1 MRCLN
6 VRRDASRLRQQN
18 RELRCT
24 LRRNLGSILG
34 DIRPLR
40 TVISNYLWIE
50 TRIMSV
56 TEQPSSA
63 LQFPALQPPRRYLF
77 GPGPSMVHPRVYE
90 ALSKPIVGH
99 LDPYFIQVMADVQ
112 QLLKTAYGTSD
123 GATLV
128 ISGTGSA
135 GMEAAVT
142 NFVEP
147 GAKLTVFA
155 NGFFSDRLTEM
166 AKRNGAHVVRFE
178 KPWGDTFTDAEAKE
192 FISREKPKV
201 VAYVHAETST
211 GALQSGNA
219 ICAAA
224 HESGALVIADCVTSL
239 GGVPVEFDH
248 TGIDIAYS
256 CTQKGLSSPPGLS
269 PMAMSPRAMEWLRA
283 RTTPSRSWYLDL
295 KLIHDYS
302 TVSHRYHHTAPIS
315 MFYALREALLVI
327 NDEGIE
333 NRWERHRRSNR
344 SFVKGIEA
352 MGLRMHVPEEHRIA
366 TLNTVCVPAGIDEAK
381 VRKRLLDG
389 PGIEIAGG
397 FGPLAGKVFRIGV
410 MGPLATED
418 NVQFFLK
425 EFKKALSAEGYSI

>member
-1 MRCLN
+1 
-6 VRRDASRLRQQN
+6 
-18 RELRCT
+18 
-24 LRRNLGSILG
+24 
-34 DIRPLR
+34 
-40 TVISNYLWIE
+40 
-50 TRIMSV
+50 MSV
-56 TEQPSSA
+56 IEQPAA
-63 LQFPALQPPRRYLF
+63 LHFPALQPPRRYLF

-90 ALSKPIVGH
+90 ALAKPIVGH
-99 LDPYFIQVMADVQ
+99 LDPYFIQMMGDVQ
-112 QLLKTAYGTSD
+112 QLLKMAYGTSD

-135 GMEAAVT
+135 GMEAAVA

-147 GAKLTVFA
+147 GSKLAVFA
-155 NGFFSDRLTEM
+155 NGYFSDRLTEM
-166 AKRNGAHVVRFE
+166 AKRNGANVVRFE
-178 KPWGDTFTDAEAKE
+178 KPWGETFTDDEARE
-192 FISREKPKV
+192 FVAREKPTV

-211 GALQSGNA
+211 GALQAGPA

-224 HESGALVIADCVTSL
+224 HDAGALVIADCVTSL
-239 GGVPVEFDH
+239 GGVPVEFDQ

-256 CTQKGLSSPPGLS
+256 CTQKGLSCPPGLS
-269 PMAMSPRAMEWLRA
+269 PMTMSPRAMEWLRA

-302 TVSHRYHHTAPIS
+302 TLSHRYHHTAPIS

-327 NDEGIE
+327 AEEGIE
-333 NRWERHRRSNR
+333 NRWERHRRSHK

-366 TLNTVCVPAGIDEAK
+366 TLNTVCVPEGVDEAK
-381 VRKRLLDG
+381 VRKQLLIG

-425 EFKKALSAEGYSI
+425 EFEKALRAGGDSKS

>member
-1 MRCLN
+1 MG
-6 VRRDASRLRQQN
+6 AIGQESS
-18 RELRCT
+18 T
-24 LRRNLGSILG
+24 LH
-34 DIRPLR
+34 
-40 TVISNYLWIE
+40 
-50 TRIMSV
+50 
-56 TEQPSSA
+56 
-63 LQFPALQPPRRYLF
+63 FPALQPPHRYLF

-90 ALSKPIVGH
+90 ALAKPIVGH

-112 QLLKTAYGTSD
+112 QLLKTTFGTNE

-135 GMEAAVT
+135 GMEAAVA

-147 GAKLTVFA
+147 GSTLAVFA
-155 NGFFSDRLTEM
+155 NGYFSDRLTEM
-166 AKRNGAHVVRFE
+166 ARRNGSNVVRFE
-178 KPWGDTFTDAEAKE
+178 KPWGDTFTDYEVRE
-192 FISREKPKV
+192 FISREKPNV

-211 GALQSGNA
+211 GALQPGQA

-224 HESGALVIADCVTSL
+224 HDAGALVIADCVTSL
-239 GGVPVEFDH
+239 GGVPVEFDQ

-256 CTQKGLSSPPGLS
+256 CTQKGLSCPPGLS
-269 PMAMSPRAMEWLRA
+269 PMALSPGAMDWLRP
-283 RTTPSRSWYLDL
+283 RSTPSRSWYLDL

-327 NDEGIE
+327 AEEGIE
-333 NRWERHRRSNR
+333 NRWERHRRCHK

-366 TLNTVCVPAGIDEAK
+366 TLNTVRVPEGVDEAK

-425 EFKKALSAEGYSI
+425 EFKKALSA

>member
-1 MRCLN
+1 
-6 VRRDASRLRQQN
+6 
-18 RELRCT
+18 
-24 LRRNLGSILG
+24 
-34 DIRPLR
+34 
-40 TVISNYLWIE
+40 
-50 TRIMSV
+50 MSAIDQATPAV
-56 TEQPSSA
+56 H
-63 LQFPALQPPRRYLF
+63 FPALQPPRRYLF

-99 LDPYFIQVMADVQ
+99 LDPYFIQVMGDVQ
-112 QLLKTAYGTSD
+112 QLLKTAYGTNE

-135 GMEAAVT
+135 GMEAAVA

-147 GAKLTVFA
+147 GTKFAVFA
-155 NGFFSDRLTEM
+155 NGYFSDRLTEM
-166 AKRNGAHVVRFE
+166 AKRHGANVIRFE
-178 KPWGDTFTDAEAKE
+178 KLWGETYTDDKARE

-211 GALQSGNA
+211 GALQSGQA

-224 HESGALVIADCVTSL
+224 HDAGALVIADCVTSL
-239 GGVPVEFDH
+239 GGVPVEFDQ
-248 TGIDIAYS
+248 TGIDVAYS
-256 CTQKGLSSPPGLS
+256 CTQKGLSCPPGLS
-269 PMAMSPRAMEWLRA
+269 PMAMSPRAMDWLRA
-283 RTTPSRSWYLDL
+283 RTSPSRSWYLDL

-327 NDEGIE
+327 AEEGIE
-333 NRWERHRRSNR
+333 KRWERHRRSHR

-352 MGLRMHVPEEHRIA
+352 MGLRMHVPEAHRIA
-366 TLNTVCVPAGIDEAK
+366 TLNTVCVPEGVDEAK
-381 VRKRLLDG
+381 VRRRLLEE

-410 MGPLATED
+410 MGPLATEE

-425 EFKKALSAEGYSI
+425 EFKTILNA